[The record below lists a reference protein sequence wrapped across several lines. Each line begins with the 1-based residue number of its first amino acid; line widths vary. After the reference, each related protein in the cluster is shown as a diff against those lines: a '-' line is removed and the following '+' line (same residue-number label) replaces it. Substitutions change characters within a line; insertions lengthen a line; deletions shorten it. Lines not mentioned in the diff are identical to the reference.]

1 MQENEL
7 KIPNHV
13 AIIMD
18 GNGRWAKRRGLPRS
32 AGHSRGASVFRTIV
46 RHCGNIGIKYLTL
59 YAFSTENWK
68 RPKAEIDALL
78 RLFREYIDEIARDY
92 QKYDMRIRFIGDISA
107 FAPDLMEKIR
117 LVEERTASMSGI
129 NVNVALNYGGRDE
142 ILRGVRRFLESG
154 ASLAGLSEESFSSC
168 LDTSHMPDPDLLIRT
183 GGEWRISNF
192 LLWQLAYAEIYF
204 TDILWPDFDE
214 KALDDAISW
223 FATRQRRF
231 GMTPEQIEGKDTP

>member
-1 MQENEL
+1 MENRIDHL
-7 KIPNHV
+7 

-18 GNGRWAKRRGLPRS
+18 GNGRWAKGRGMPRLGGHE
-32 AGHSRGASVFRTIV
+32 AGTRAARKIVEASKDRGIS
-46 RHCGNIGIKYLTL
+46 YLTL
-59 YAFSTENWK
+59 YAFSSENWR
-68 RPKAEIDALL
+68 RPKEEVEGLFRILESFIDREID
-78 RLFREYIDEIARDY
+78 RLMEGGVHLNV
-92 QKYDMRIRFIGDISA
+92 IGDLSK
-107 FAPDLMEKIR
+107 FPDVLREKI
-117 LVEERTASMSGI
+117 LSTIEKSAVNSGI
-129 NVNVALNYGGRDE
+129 YLNIALNYGGRDE

>member
-1 MQENEL
+1 MENRIDHL
-7 KIPNHV
+7 

-18 GNGRWAKRRGLPRS
+18 GNGRWAKGRGMPRLGGHE
-32 AGHSRGASVFRTIV
+32 AGTRAARKIVEASKDRGIS
-46 RHCGNIGIKYLTL
+46 YLTL
-59 YAFSTENWK
+59 YAFSSENWR
-68 RPKAEIDALL
+68 RPKEEVEGLFRILESFIDREID
-78 RLFREYIDEIARDY
+78 RLMEGGVHLNV
-92 QKYDMRIRFIGDISA
+92 IGDLSK
-107 FAPDLMEKIR
+107 FPDVLREKI
-117 LVEERTASMSGI
+117 LSTIEKSAVNSGI
-129 NVNVALNYGGRDE
+129 YLNIALNYAGRDE